1 MGGTYIRKMIRL
13 LFHVLAHVYHSHF
26 KEIVLLQLH
35 AHLNALFAHFV
46 GFSVRFNLLEDKE
59 LEVMADLVD
68 ALKILPSSSPDV
80 TDIAGGA
87 NGNASPDAKATDSSM
102 NSASADDASPP
113 SAPHGME
120 DNKENN
126 LVDLTDPVPSS
137 SNHDNVTTME
147 VELSTAAAQVSSAVA
162 AELSPSQ
169 TAPAESSA
177 TDAEKMIQVIKR
189 HKCDPLNQKEKKF
202 QSAFPLK
209 KKL

>member
-1 MGGTYIRKMIRL
+1 MG
-13 LFHVLAHVYHSHF
+13 
-26 KEIVLLQLH
+26 
-35 AHLNALFAHFV
+35 
-46 GFSVRFNLLEDKE
+46 E

-68 ALKILPSSSPDV
+68 ALKILPSSSPDI
-80 TDIAGGA
+80 TGGA

-177 TDAEKMIQVIKR
+177 TDAEKV
-189 HKCDPLNQKEKKF
+189 
-202 QSAFPLK
+202 
-209 KKL
+209 